1 MTSVV
6 FGKIPGLGLPFSE
19 KIAKKMGDNC
29 YLSLQEGKIAKDRA
43 GIAILATSDYFGE
56 GHPGISAAKGPASKT
71 WLPKERQAKRSA

>member
-43 GIAILATSDYFGE
+43 GIAIS
-56 GHPGISAAKGPASKT
+56 
-71 WLPKERQAKRSA
+71 